1 MNLEDVLRKNK
12 TLRNIH
18 AGKRCFIIGNG
29 PSVNTQDITR
39 LSSDVKITV
48 SSFFNHPDA
57 KIVNPDYWILADPNF
72 WLKPEIFFSPLL
84 KLTKDKA
91 ITSKLF
97 VPTGGFPFFSSI
109 NFGSLIDLHY
119 YHYDGTKDI
128 QSRIDLSSGVPP
140 FGQNVI
146 IVALMLAF
154 YLGCNP
160 IYFIGCDHDFM
171 KVTKEEYEN
180 IRVDHFYANPNQ
192 NKCSEHLTWDQ
203 WQAAMARMNYEYDQI
218 KQYATL
224 WGFNVYNATRGG
236 SLEHFPRVKY
246 EDLFEHGIREINIEG
261 ILSAIPD
268 ISSVLGSSAVK
279 LINEREFVSALVLLN
294 EAISQNIGKEYRVE
308 GLDYMRS
315 ICLTGL
321 GEHREAI
328 KAARQDYLYNSSNRE
343 NSLAILQ
350 ALGDEEFRENGESI

>member
-1 MNLEDVLRKNK
+1 MATMNLEDVLRKNK

-39 LSSDVKITV
+39 LSSEVKITV
-48 SSFFNHPDA
+48 SFFFNHPDT

-91 ITSKLF
+91 ISSKLF

-109 NFGSLIDLHY
+109 NFGSLIDLHF
-119 YHYDGTKDI
+119 YHYDWAKDI
-128 QSRIDLSSGVPP
+128 QNRIDLSSGVPP

-146 IVALMLAF
+146 IVALMLAY

-171 KVTKEEYEN
+171 KVTREQYEN
-180 IRVDHFYANPNQ
+180 IKVEHFYANHSQ

-203 WQAAMARMNYEYDQI
+203 WQASMARMNYEYAQL
-218 KQYATL
+218 KQYASH
-224 WGFNVYNATRGG
+224 WGFDVYNATQGG
-236 SLEHFPRVKY
+236 YLDTFPRVQY
-246 EDLFEHGIREINIEG
+246 ESLFVRPIDLLERNKQHGYEADPMNI
-261 ILSAIPD
+261 AQN
-268 ISSVLGSSAVK
+268 AVK
-279 LINEREFVSALVLLN
+279 LMNEGAAGSALELL
-294 EAISQNIGKEYRVE
+294 EAALRRNLNTRKKIDGLEYLMALCLSKLGVYDRAMIYAREDLTRNSGNKEKAM
-308 GLDYMRS
+308 LL
-315 ICLTGL
+315 IKQL
-321 GEHREAI
+321 GRYI
-328 KAARQDYLYNSSNRE
+328 
-343 NSLAILQ
+343 
-350 ALGDEEFRENGESI
+350 